1 MFVPM
6 RGSNGN
12 AMRLVQVLLMSLGAG
27 CAALTAG
34 DTPADRGKVVFEQ
47 RCLPCHG
54 AQGKGDG
61 YPFLKPPPADL
72 TSFAVRN
79 RTDAELLVTIR
90 HGHPNTAM
98 GSWRMVLSD
107 EESHDVLVYV
117 RTLQK

>member
-1 MFVPM
+1 MM
-6 RGSNGN
+6 T
-12 AMRLVQVLLMSLGAG
+12 RLALFILLIAGAG
-27 CAALTAG
+27 CAAPTAAPSG
-34 DTPADRGKVVFEQ
+34 DTPADRGKVVFEK

-90 HGHPNTAM
+90 HGHPDTAM
-98 GSWRMVLSD
+98 GAWRVALSNEETGNVLA
-107 EESHDVLVYV
+107 YV